1 MATTVSENRDRGLS
15 GKKINRFGVS
25 KMALMVRVYHL
36 LFAGCPMDLDDT
48 VITLVEPGTSPSITK
63 LEGAHHNIEC

>member
-1 MATTVSENRDRGLS
+1 MIEVCLV
-15 GKKINRFGVS
+15 KKLNRFGVS
-25 KMALMVRVYHL
+25 KKAMMVHIYHL
-36 LFAGCPMDLDDT
+36 LFAGCLVESDDT